1 MSESGANFGSTM
13 QPTSDLK
20 KPFKTAEELKNTNTD
35 VKTYPSPEAQKPK
48 GIKAVLSLFM
58 TRKEAEAAG
67 VETLNLFNQF
77 NFNEGSSSYIDYVE
91 FGKYEHGDK
100 KSKVNKDKLKQFNNL
115 KPEEQLRLFTKH
127 AFKEV
132 GMSDQLTK
140 IFKTARKNNKKQDLQ
155 SLAQNKYNLD
165 LSQYKTKEEQT
176 QALANAI
183 NTKYSTNTT
192 DKKSVYMTNLERLRA
207 GKFTEVER
215 KQLNGKKAIK
225 DEEQL
230 QKYAEAAT
238 NKAQILELAELF
250 ANGDNDAKEALIGTI
265 GSYNADVQTG
275 ILGIGILSAKD
286 KDTRELFATTLA
298 DQKDLKLTDKN
309 QKLFDYSISVL
320 MNNVDAQKGI
330 QFYTN
335 ASHFET
341 KSAQTSAFMNYDT
354 VQQSKVERG
363 EITQQEYNDNYANQ
377 YAASA
382 HKLEEASK
390 AYKYVIDNSNDDNRE
405 GAMSTLASTAYDI
418 KDSSERDKAIGNL
431 KNSEY
436 YTDKTDEKLNESF
449 QKYITE
455 KATTEDSVKPKQ
467 SVPNY
472 QPVQNTTTK
481 PDFANT
487 VNIVMSSNNDDAKNE
502 FIENTFDNMN
512 DPKGK
517 TNNRRKMSMGQ
528 GIQLLNELIKEDK
541 LQGSIHEAKV
551 LTKLKSLPALTLRN
565 LFTNLNSKT
574 QQYFID
580 KKIISYSDLEF
591 LTKNDK
597 RKLSQR
603 TQDNLEKHKEEKYQN
618 EKETIF

>member
-100 KSKVNKDKLKQFNNL
+100 NTNVNKAKLKQFNNL
-115 KPEEQLRLFTKH
+115 KPEDQLRVFTKH

-132 GMSDQLTK
+132 GMRDQLTK

-176 QALANAI
+176 QALVNAI

-215 KQLNGKKAIK
+215 KQLNGKKSIK

-238 NKAQILELAELF
+238 NKEQILELAELF
-250 ANGDNDAKEALIGTI
+250 ANGDNDTKEALISTI
-265 GSYNADVQTG
+265 GSYNSDVQTG

-286 KDTRELFATTLA
+286 KNTRELFATTLA
-298 DQKDLKLTDKN
+298 DQKDIKLTDRN

-354 VQQSKVERG
+354 AQQSKVERG

-431 KNSEY
+431 KSSEY

-455 KATTEDSVKPKQ
+455 KATTKDSVKPKQ

-517 TNNRRKMSMGQ
+517 TKNRQKMSMSQ

-551 LTKLKSLPALTLRN
+551 LTKLQSLPALTLRN
-565 LFTNLNSKT
+565 LFINLSTKT
-574 QQYFID
+574 QNYFLKKEIVDLKNLALLPPSLID
-580 KKIISYSDLEF
+580 GLDDHIKDEVIKY
-591 LTKNDK
+591 
-597 RKLSQR
+597 
-603 TQDNLEKHKEEKYQN
+603 KEERNYI
-618 EKETIF
+618 T